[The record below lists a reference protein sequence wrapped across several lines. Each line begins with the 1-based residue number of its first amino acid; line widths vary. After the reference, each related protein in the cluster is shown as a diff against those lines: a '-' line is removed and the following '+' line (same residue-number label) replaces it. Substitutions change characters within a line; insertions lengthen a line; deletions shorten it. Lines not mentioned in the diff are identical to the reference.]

1 MGKHSSPAP
10 AAQNNPTESNPA
22 KSNPARRL
30 LIAFLALGLLGTIAG
45 LITQWPDS
53 TPPPVSDA
61 FTQNSGMTGELVEA
75 TVFAVQPGM
84 CNSPSIGQT
93 FATAPVNDP
102 LQPQDCTQAIVDIT
116 SGADAGQRTL
126 LEVRPDSPGNPDL
139 QPDEHIVLSH
149 HGAYAFQDYSRASNL
164 WIWLGVTAALI
175 CLVGAMRGVRSLL
188 GLALTFA
195 VVLLFLI
202 PGIAHGGNAVTLAV
216 TTGAAVLFAVL
227 FLVHGFNWKTT
238 SAMGG
243 TLIALGIAAGLSQ
256 WAISGANL
264 RGLGDENNLNIL
276 IYLPGIDIRGL
287 MLAGMIIGAL
297 GVLGD
302 VTIAQ
307 ASTINELHEL
317 NPAASGWELFTSA
330 MKVGRDHIASMVYTL
345 VLSYT
350 GVALPTLL
358 LLSLSG
364 RPLVQ
369 ILTSDVMATEIL
381 RSVTG
386 AVALILAVPLTSLI
400 AAWTV
405 PSRTR

>member
-1 MGKHSSPAP
+1 MPYDVSMGRHSHRP
-10 AAQNNPTESNPA
+10 PTKPH
-22 KSNPARRL
+22 PARRL
-30 LIAFLALGLLGTIAG
+30 LVAFLTLGLLATLAG
-45 LITQWPDS
+45 LVTQWPDS
-53 TPPPVSDA
+53 SPPPVSEA
-61 FTQNSGMTGELVEA
+61 FEQTSGMTGELVEA
-75 TVFAVQPGM
+75 EVFAVQPGM

-93 FATAPVNDP
+93 FATAPTNDP
-102 LQPQDCTQAIVDIT
+102 LAPQDCTHAIVDIT
-116 SGADAGQRTL
+116 SGPDAGQRTL

-139 QPDEHIVLSH
+139 QPGERIVLSH

-175 CLVGAMRGVRSLL
+175 CLVGAMRGARSLL

-227 FLVHGFNWKTT
+227 FLVHGFNWKTA

-243 TLIALGIAAGLSQ
+243 TLIALGIAAGLSH

-297 GVLGD
+297 GVLND

-317 NPAASGWELFTSA
+317 NPGASGWELFTSA

-386 AVALILAVPLTSLI
+386 AIALILAVPLTSLI

-405 PSRTR
+405 PARTR